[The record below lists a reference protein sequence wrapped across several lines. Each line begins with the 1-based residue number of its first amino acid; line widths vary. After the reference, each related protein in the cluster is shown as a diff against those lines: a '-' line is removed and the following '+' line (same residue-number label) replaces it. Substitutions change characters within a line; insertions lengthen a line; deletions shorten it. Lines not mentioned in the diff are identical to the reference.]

1 MQRPSEIVRPL
12 RRRGLIAEGRAPAFP
27 FRVGRVTI
35 GPRRLPVRENGRR
48 RGAGAAKPGAAMTE
62 TSMFLS
68 LDELAAQVPDG
79 VSLALPKDSAGAPMA
94 AVRALVRRGAKVLHL
109 INVPTSG
116 LATDILIGAGAARL
130 VETSGVSLGE
140 FGGAPRFNDAVR
152 NGTVE
157 VRDATCPAI
166 YAALQAGEKGIPF
179 IPLRGVIGSD
189 VLGFRDD
196 WKVMD
201 NPFAEDKDPV
211 LLLPAIRPEVALFH
225 ARRADAHGNV
235 FVGVQGE
242 LAIMAH
248 AAERTLVTVEEIVEG
263 DLMGSEESAAGTVP
277 ALYISGIAEAPRGAW
292 PLGFLDMYPPD
303 EAHLADYA
311 QRARTA
317 EGFADYAAREIMP
330 TPDMAEA

>member
-1 MQRPSEIVRPL
+1 MTRDQR
-12 RRRGLIAEGRAPAFP
+12 
-27 FRVGRVTI
+27 FRSVDDLV
-35 GPRRLPVRENGRR
+35 
-48 RGAGAAKPGAAMTE
+48 
-62 TSMFLS
+62 
-68 LDELAAQVPDG
+68 AQIPDG
-79 VSLALPKDSAGAPMA
+79 ARLAVPKDPAGAPMA
-94 AVRALVRRGAKVLHL
+94 AVRALIRAGVKELHL
-109 INVPTSG
+109 INVPTNG
-116 LATDILIGAGAARL
+116 WATDWLVGAGAVRR

-140 FGGAPRFNDAVR
+140 FGGAPRFNEAVR

-211 LLLPAIRPEVALFH
+211 LLLPAIRPEIALFH

-235 FVGVQGE
+235 FIGVQGE

-248 AAERTLVTVEEIVEG
+248 AAERTLVTVEEIVVG
-263 DLMGSEESAAGTVP
+263 DLMDSEESAAGTVP

-317 EGFADYAAREIMP
+317 EGYADYAAREIMP
-330 TPDMAEA
+330 APDMAEA